1 MKFSQIIAGCVIFV
15 MTLSSGQSARAFLG
29 GKADSVGTDQQALK
43 TVQRATTALKG
54 YKVEEVVYEATSVR
68 EFVSPAGI
76 VFAIAWNGYVH
87 PELTQLLGSYWGEYA
102 AVRQKAVR
110 KSGSRRQKLATD
122 NIIVE
127 KWGHM
132 RNLHGRAYVPALV
145 PEGLSIDEIK

>member
-1 MKFSQIIAGCVIFV
+1 MKSSQIIAVCMVSVVLFA
-15 MTLSSGQSARAFLG
+15 SGAEAFLG
-29 GKADSVGTDQQALK
+29 GRADSVSRDKQAFK
-43 TVQRATTALKG
+43 TVQRSTTALNG
-54 YKVEEVVYEATSVR
+54 YTVEEVVYEATSVR

-87 PELTQLLGSYWGEYA
+87 PELTQLLGSYWDEYSTSQ
-102 AVRQKAVR
+102 QKALR

-122 NIIVE
+122 NIVVE

-145 PEGLSIDEIK
+145 PEGLSTDEIK